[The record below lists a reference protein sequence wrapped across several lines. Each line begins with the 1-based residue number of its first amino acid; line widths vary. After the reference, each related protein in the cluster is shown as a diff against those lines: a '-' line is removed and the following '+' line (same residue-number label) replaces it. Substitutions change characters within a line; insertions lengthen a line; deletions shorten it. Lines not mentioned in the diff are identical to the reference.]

1 MRCLFS
7 VSHYSPLTFVW
18 GDAWPQHS
26 QLDSVLP
33 AVVMAAEELSQWT
46 WEVSI
51 VIIII
56 IIMNIFLDT
65 CRGHRVQLHPGMS
78 VLIKSLVTP
87 VHWSGSTARGGDV
100 LQTEA

>member
-1 MRCLFS
+1 M
-7 VSHYSPLTFVW
+7 
-18 GDAWPQHS
+18 
-26 QLDSVLP
+26 LP

-65 CRGHRVQLHPGMS
+65 CRRHRVQLHPGMS